1 MASTYTWRATD
12 GKYYSSSGSSSTID
26 NHVYYSSNRAFRM
39 DYPDLGGLLGKDKKT
54 LSVQS
59 AILHVYITEAHSATL
74 TIGYSYETAFAN
86 RKSMLSSK
94 AGISMKTSTGAMD
107 IDLTDV
113 IKDYVKDGT
122 SSTMRLWG
130 YGTGGSSSN
139 SRFRGINPGSSY
151 TSQRPYLLL
160 TYNELDTEVWYNN
173 NGTWT
178 QCMMYYCDNSTWKPV
193 VPHYNNGGI
202 WLPEQ

>member
-12 GKYYSSSGSSSTID
+12 GKYFSSSGSSSTID

-39 DYPDLGGLLGKDKKT
+39 DYPNLGGLLGKDKKT
-54 LSVQS
+54 LSIQS

-74 TIGYSYETAFAN
+74 TIGYSYNTAFAD
-86 RKSMLSSK
+86 RKTLLASK

-113 IKDYVKDGT
+113 IKAYVKDGT
-122 SSTMRLWG
+122 NSTMRLWG

-151 TSQRPYLLL
+151 NSQRPYLLL
-160 TYNELDTEVWYNN
+160 TYNDSPARIFSDGE
-173 NGTWT
+173 
-178 QCMMYYCDNSTWKPV
+178 WKPA
-193 VPHYNNGGI
+193 VPYIYKNGAWQPALIQMFSNND
-202 WLPEQ
+202 WN

>member
-12 GKYYSSSGSSSTID
+12 GKYFSSSGSSSTID

-39 DYPDLGGLLGKDKKT
+39 DYPALGGLLGKDKKT
-54 LSVQS
+54 RSIQS

-74 TIGYSYETAFAN
+74 TIGYSYYTAFAD
-86 RKSMLSSK
+86 RKTMLASK

-113 IKDYVKDGT
+113 IKAYVRDGT
-122 SSTMRLWG
+122 NSTMRLWG

-151 TSQRPYLLL
+151 NSQRPYLLI
-160 TYNELDTEVWYNN
+160 TYNDSPARIFSDGE
-173 NGTWT
+173 
-178 QCMMYYCDNSTWKPV
+178 WKPA
-193 VPHYNNGGI
+193 VPYVYKNGAWQPALIQMFSNND
-202 WLPEQ
+202 WN

>member
-12 GKYYSSSGSSSTID
+12 GKYFSSSGSSSTID

-39 DYPDLGGLLGKDKKT
+39 DYPNLGGLLGKDKKT
-54 LSVQS
+54 LSIQS

-74 TIGYSYETAFAN
+74 TIGYSYYTAFAD
-86 RKSMLSSK
+86 RKTMLASK

-113 IKDYVKDGT
+113 IKAYVKDGT
-122 SSTMRLWG
+122 NSTMRLWG

-139 SRFRGINPGSSY
+139 SRVRGINPGSSY
-151 TSQRPYLLL
+151 NSQRPYLLL
-160 TYNELDTEVWYNN
+160 TYNDSPVRIFSDGE
-173 NGTWT
+173 
-178 QCMMYYCDNSTWKPV
+178 WKPA
-193 VPHYNNGGI
+193 VPYVYKNGAWQPALIQIFSNND
-202 WLPEQ
+202 WN

>member
-1 MASTYTWRATD
+1 MAQTYTWRATN
-12 GKYYSSSGSSSTID
+12 GKYFSSSGSSSDID

-39 DYPDLGGLLGKDKKT
+39 DYPNLGGLLGKDKKT
-54 LSVQS
+54 LSIQS

-74 TIGYSYETAFAN
+74 TIGYSYNTAFAD
-86 RKSMLSSK
+86 RKTLLASK

-113 IKDYVKDGT
+113 IKAYVKDGT
-122 SSTMRLWG
+122 NSTMRLWG

-151 TSQRPYLLL
+151 NSQRPYLLL
-160 TYNELDTEVWYNN
+160 TYNDSPARIFSDGE
-173 NGTWT
+173 
-178 QCMMYYCDNSTWKPV
+178 WKPA
-193 VPHYNNGGI
+193 VPYVYKNGAWQPALIQMFSNND
-202 WLPEQ
+202 WN

>member
-1 MASTYTWRATD
+1 MAQTYTWRATN
-12 GKYYSSSGSSSTID
+12 GKYFSSSGSSSDID

-39 DYPDLGGLLGKDKKT
+39 DYPNLGGLLGKDKKT
-54 LSVQS
+54 LSIQS

-74 TIGYSYETAFAN
+74 TIGYSYNTAFAD
-86 RKSMLSSK
+86 RKTLLASK

-113 IKDYVKDGT
+113 IRAYVRDGNN
-122 SSTMRLWG
+122 STMRLWG

-151 TSQRPYLLL
+151 NSQRPYLLL
-160 TYNELDTEVWYNN
+160 TYNDSPARIFSDGEWKAAVPYLYTDGEWQPALIQMFSNN
-173 NGTWT
+173 DWN
-178 QCMMYYCDNSTWKPV
+178 
-193 VPHYNNGGI
+193 
-202 WLPEQ
+202 

>member
-12 GKYYSSSGSSSTID
+12 GKYFSSSGSSSTID

-39 DYPDLGGLLGKDKKT
+39 DYPDLGGVLGKDKRT
-54 LSVQS
+54 LSIQS

-74 TIGYSYETAFAN
+74 TIGYSYYTAFAD
-86 RKSMLSSK
+86 RKTMLVSK

-107 IDLTDV
+107 IDLTE
-113 IKDYVKDGT
+113 IIQAYVRDGT
-122 SSTMRLWG
+122 NSTMRLWG

-151 TSQRPYLLL
+151 NSQRPYLLI
-160 TYNELDTEVWYNN
+160 TYNDSIARIYSDGEWKAAVPYLYTDGAWQPALIQMFSNN
-173 NGTWT
+173 DWN
-178 QCMMYYCDNSTWKPV
+178 
-193 VPHYNNGGI
+193 
-202 WLPEQ
+202 

>member
-12 GKYYSSSGSSSTID
+12 GKYFSSSGSSSTID

-39 DYPDLGGLLGKDKKT
+39 DYPNLGGLLGKDKKT
-54 LSVQS
+54 LSIQS

-74 TIGYSYETAFAN
+74 TIGYSYYTAFAD
-86 RKSMLSSK
+86 RKTMLASK

-113 IKDYVKDGT
+113 IKAYVKDGT
-122 SSTMRLWG
+122 NSTMRLWG

-151 TSQRPYLLL
+151 NSQRPYLLL
-160 TYNELDTEVWYNN
+160 TYNDSPVRIFSDGE
-173 NGTWT
+173 
-178 QCMMYYCDNSTWKPV
+178 WKPA
-193 VPHYNNGGI
+193 VPYVYKNGAWQPALIQIFSNND
-202 WLPEQ
+202 WN

>member
-12 GKYYSSSGSSSTID
+12 GKYFSSSGSSSTID

-39 DYPDLGGLLGKDKKT
+39 DYPDLGGLLGKDKRT
-54 LSVQS
+54 LSIQS

-74 TIGYSYETAFAN
+74 TIGYSYYTAFAD
-86 RKSMLSSK
+86 RKTMLASK

-113 IKDYVKDGT
+113 IKSYVKDGT
-122 SSTMRLWG
+122 NSTMRLWG

-151 TSQRPYLLL
+151 NSQRPYLLI
-160 TYNELDTEVWYNN
+160 TYNDSIARIYSGGEWKAAVPYLYTNGVWKPAVIQMRN
-173 NGTWT
+173 NGSW
-178 QCMMYYCDNSTWKPV
+178 
-193 VPHYNNGGI
+193 G
-202 WLPEQ
+202 